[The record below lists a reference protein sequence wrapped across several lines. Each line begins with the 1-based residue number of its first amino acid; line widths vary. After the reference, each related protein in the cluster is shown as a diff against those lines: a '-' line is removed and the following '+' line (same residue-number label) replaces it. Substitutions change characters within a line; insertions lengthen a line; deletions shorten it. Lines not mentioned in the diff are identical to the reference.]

1 MRCQHTP
8 SFHCAAAT
16 KMFICLM
23 LRQLPGPER
32 TSGPCI
38 SGASLNRMVRLSSA
52 LDRGRRPV
60 REMRDAKSCTLSAL
74 LPDGVDDDPS
84 SKMLETSSKTSSSS
98 P

>member
-1 MRCQHTP
+1 MRCQRTP
-8 SFHCAAAT
+8 SFHRDAAT

-52 LDRGRRPV
+52 LDKGRKPV
-60 REMRDAKSCTLSAL
+60 REMRNARSCALSAL
-74 LPDGVDDDPS
+74 PPDGVDDEPS
-84 SKMLETSSKTSSSS
+84 SKMSETSTKTSSSS